1 MSERPSVLFALNPRH
16 LPLLFPPDLMRR
28 LTAVADI
35 DPVVLANPRDPEARS
50 RLATAEVLI
59 SGWGCPP
66 LTPELLEA
74 APRLRTVLHTGGSVK
89 YLIPGQGWDRGLAVS
104 SAADANALPVAEYA
118 LGMILLAGKGVF
130 DLRERYRAAR
140 GFVLGEVH
148 PHVGNVGRRVGL
160 IGASRVGRRLIEL
173 LRPFDF
179 DAVLHDPYV
188 DEAEAAR
195 LGVRR
200 AGLAELFRDSDI
212 VSVHAPAV
220 PGTHHMVDRAAL
232 ASMRDGAVLLNTS
245 RGSLVDQDALTE
257 ELVSGRL
264 RAILDVTEP
273 EPLPPS
279 SPLYDLP
286 NVLLTPHIAGSQGN
300 ELRRLG
306 RTAVEELE
314 LLVAGRPLRYRVERA
329 ELDRAA

>member
-1 MSERPSVLFALNPRH
+1 MSERPSVLFALNPHH
-16 LPLLFPPDLMRR
+16 LPLLFPQDLMRR

-35 DPVVLANPRDPEARS
+35 DPVVLADPRSPDARS
-50 RLATAEVLI
+50 RLATADVLI

-89 YLIPGQGWDRGLAVS
+89 YLIPGLGWDRGLVVS

-130 DLRERYRAAR
+130 DLRERYRATR

-179 DAVLHDPYV
+179 DTVLYDPYV

-195 LGVRR
+195 LGVRTAR
-200 AGLAELFRDSDI
+200 LAELFRNSDI

-245 RGSLVDQDALTE
+245 RGSLVDHDALTE

-314 LLVAGRPLRYRVERA
+314 LLVAGRPLRYRVQQA